1 MFKVLTGEKKRRL
14 MSPATIT
21 ASVAVHLLLLGGLVY
36 ASPGNDEPME
46 VVQPDS
52 VIRYV
57 EVEPKEPP
65 PPPVEQQPTPPAQ
78 PVEPDEPVETPPQGN
93 QEEIPEVRE
102 APEGIKP
109 EEPGAEPVD
118 ITRHTGIGEPGNEPG
133 PTTGDPK
140 PPAGNSGT
148 GEEPRAYDMS
158 VVEVRPVLERTGLAR
173 ILERNY
179 PSILRDSRVNG
190 RVIIELVVDED
201 GVPVPGSARVIEAS
215 HPAFGEAT
223 LRVADRFRFR
233 PARIDGTAVPVVVTI
248 PIVWTAR

>member
-1 MFKVLTGEKKRRL
+1 MFKVLTGETKRRVI
-14 MSPATIT
+14 SPATIT
-21 ASVAVHLLLLGGLVY
+21 ASVAAHLLLVGGAVY
-36 ASPGNDEPME
+36 AAGGNDEPME
-46 VVQPDS
+46 VVAPDS
-52 VIRYV
+52 VIEYV
-57 EVEPKEPP
+57 DVEPKAPPKPVIDEPDP
-65 PPPVEQQPTPPAQ
+65 PAPAQ
-78 PVEPDEPVETPPQGN
+78 PDEPAQPPTPVAALEV
-93 QEEIPEVRE
+93 QEVTEVPKVIPVE
-102 APEGIKP
+102 APGATLVDP
-109 EEPGAEPVD
+109 ELFRRDGPRGPAIVPGAAEPK
-118 ITRHTGIGEPGNEPG
+118 G
-133 PTTGDPK
+133 P
-140 PPAGNSGT
+140 AT
-148 GEEPRAYDMS
+148 GEGHRAGDAYPLD

-223 LRVADRFRFR
+223 LRVVDRFRFR